1 MKTLQQKQKCLEY
14 KESKVF
20 GTSGQ
25 RQTERQPDAYQ
36 SVTLEQTSD
45 TLSYDSK
52 DPLLSSVKPR
62 CLSHTEQTLAIDV
75 TSCARKLCECCATV
89 TAGTLRS
96 EHFHKSDVL
105 QGTRLLS
112 TTSTSGKETTVK
124 PAVKTSKNVSKSS
137 RSKNKKTKSPFI
149 EHQEDKSTSFSRAN
163 FVTLQE
169 RLSADEMHILS
180 QLARALSIP
189 DDVRRS
195 LHAYLDRQKA
205 VDDSERISIGDEG
218 PKCDSATKD
227 YVEMPPAVKSK
238 KRKKASKKQTR
249 SEETVATAS
258 SKPLW
263 SAEDVKDPE
272 RLKEL
277 LEHTAKLLGTDHRL
291 LMERAVEHDK
301 QMKENAFHD
310 KMASF
315 VELCISTGM
324 VSTHATNYLQ
334 LIICF
339 ISYF

>member
-14 KESKVF
+14 KESQVF
-20 GTSGQ
+20 GASGQ
-25 RQTERQPDAYQ
+25 RQTTRQPETYQ

-62 CLSHTEQTLAIDV
+62 CLSHSEQTLTDI
-75 TSCARKLCECCATV
+75 TSCARKLGERCATV
-89 TAGTLRS
+89 TAGNSRI
-96 EHFHKSDVL
+96 EHFNKSDIF

-112 TTSTSGKETTVK
+112 TTSASTKETAVK
-124 PAVKTSKNVSKSS
+124 PAAKTSKSVSKSS
-137 RSKNKKTKSPFI
+137 RSKNKKTNMPFI

-180 QLARALSIP
+180 QLARALSLP
-189 DDVRRS
+189 EDVRHS
-195 LHAYLDRQKA
+195 LRAYLDRQTA
-205 VDDSERISIGDEG
+205 VEDSEHISIGDEQ
-218 PKCDSATKD
+218 PKYDSATGD
-227 YVEMPPAVKSK
+227 HVETPPAVKSR

-249 SEETVATAS
+249 SEESVATIS

-263 SAEDVKDPE
+263 SAEDVKDPK

-277 LEHTAKLLGTDHRL
+277 LEHTAKLLSIDKQIL
-291 LMERAVEHDK
+291 LEQAVEHDR
-301 QMKENAFHD
+301 QMKQNAFHD

-315 VELCISTGM
+315 VELCVNTGM
-324 VSTHATNYLQ
+324 VCTHMVNS
-334 LIICF
+334 C
-339 ISYF
+339 